1 MHGRFLRGDVLFHRD
16 DELHFAFLNR
26 KIVQFRHLLR
36 SVGLRESP
44 IFHPA
49 ILPTEFSIIQAAA
62 PPRLLAKPH
71 SPVSGR
77 EYLRSSRT
85 PATLLRASSS
95 NTTAPAAPDTPAAP
109 AQSVCGP
116 RRPRNSPAACGP
128 ARPSRLPP
136 RRSGIVSAPASGRR
150 GPTTST
156 PHPPRQTCEWSRPC
170 LPTPDPQI
178 PSIRSDAPGNR
189 QSPSPPAARQS
200 TKTPPRAPPRARIPP
215 R

>member
-1 MHGRFLRGDVLFHRD
+1 MQIPESKPGETIAGNTATVRSAAWLSADPPALLTKTV
-16 DELHFAFLNR
+16 R

-95 NTTAPAAPDTPAAP
+95 NT
-109 AQSVCGP
+109 
-116 RRPRNSPAACGP
+116 
-128 ARPSRLPP
+128 
-136 RRSGIVSAPASGRR
+136 RSEEH
-150 GPTTST
+150 TSEL
-156 PHPPRQTCEWSRPC
+156 Q
-170 LPTPDPQI
+170 
-178 PSIRSDAPGNR
+178 
-189 QSPSPPAARQS
+189 
-200 TKTPPRAPPRARIPP
+200 
-215 R
+215 